1 MIPYG
6 NPRMRTMLTQADR
19 ENYGDEFLDLT
30 RRAAVDAVGPQLN
43 QLRQENAHLRQ
54 MAQRSQRADIE
65 RALDNSGIDWHA
77 VYNDPRF
84 SQWLSEQDPYNDGT
98 RSQHL
103 RRAVAAGDSNRVVR
117 FYAGFLQEAGHH
129 APAGQRSHQSRSP
142 ATSGNIYTRQQ
153 ITDLYKRRRLG
164 QISDSRWAQIEPDI
178 VKAAAQGRVAGAINP
193 VDGTEMTRLAR

>member
-1 MIPYG
+1 MSLTPQDYADYG
-6 NPRMRTMLTQADR
+6 S
-19 ENYGDEFLDLT
+19 EFLDMT
-30 RRAAVDAVGPQLN
+30 RRAAVDAVGPELQRLN
-43 QLRQENAHLRQ
+43 AENQHLRA

-103 RRAVAAGDSNRVVR
+103 RRAVAAGDANRVVR
-117 FYAGFLQEAGHH
+117 FYQGFLTEAGHH
-129 APAGQRSHQSRSP
+129 ASAGHQRSYQSRSP
-142 ATSGNIYTRQQ
+142 ATSGNLYTRQQ
-153 ITDLYKRRRLG
+153 ITDLYKRRCDGL
-164 QISDSRWAQIEPDI
+164 ISDADWARREADI
-178 VKAAAQGRVAGAINP
+178 VKAAAQGRVVGAINP

>member
-1 MIPYG
+1 
-6 NPRMRTMLTQADR
+6 MLTRQDE
-19 ENYGDEFLDLT
+19 ENYGPEFLDVA
-30 RRAAVDAVGPQLN
+30 RRAAADALQPELQQLLAQN
-43 QLRQENAHLRQ
+43 QQLRQ

-65 RALDNSGIDWHA
+65 RALDQAVPNWHE
-77 VYNDPRF
+77 VYGDPRF
-84 SQWLSEQDPYNDGT
+84 SQWLSEQDSYNDGT
-98 RSQHL
+98 RSQLL
-103 RRAVAAGDSNRVVR
+103 RRAVAAGDASRVVR
-117 FYAGFLQEAGHH
+117 FYQGFLTEAGHH

-153 ITDLYKRRRLG
+153 ITDLYKQRRFG